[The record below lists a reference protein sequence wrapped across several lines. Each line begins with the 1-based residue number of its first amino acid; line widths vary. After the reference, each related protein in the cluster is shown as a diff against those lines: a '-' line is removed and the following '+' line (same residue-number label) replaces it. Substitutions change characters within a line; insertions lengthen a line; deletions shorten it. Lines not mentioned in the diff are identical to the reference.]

1 MNCLENGPPPIE
13 KGYGIVSIKS
23 VSVSVSVSL
32 YRGSGDSAVKD
43 PRHSAKSAGGRLQLN
58 TYGPYVSGFA

>member
-13 KGYGIVSIKS
+13 KGYGLVSIKS

-32 YRGSGDSAVKD
+32 SLSQNDRCDRFTHCHRVYI
-43 PRHSAKSAGGRLQLN
+43 
-58 TYGPYVSGFA
+58 VSCFI